1 MNPQLFPCFL
11 FLNRQAGLCDVFR
24 LAEHPVQPFFV
35 DDVIFVTDSI
45 LDVEPIFKLLRLH
58 HIDV

>member
-1 MNPQLFPCFL
+1 
-11 FLNRQAGLCDVFR
+11 LCDVFR
-24 LAEHPVQPFFV
+24 LAEHAVQPFFV

>member
-1 MNPQLFPCFL
+1 MFSSFL